1 MPTVTTMH
9 TSLIDKTQYPPVF
22 DGSKT
27 IRPSSR
33 KLYVAP
39 PPISSET
46 KESKPAANILEFS
59 PPPVGSMSLQQLLA
73 EAGQLDDPSGT
84 CQTDSM
90 HVNTF
95 EKLMRSTNH
104 NLLAIQPDRLKMP
117 SERCKKFLS
126 VDFEKG
132 AAITRADFS
141 KSREADEVLCS
152 LQGLFDFVNKLVV
165 GVEGTLTVQTMRR
178 KLKPQYQTC

>member
-9 TSLIDKTQYPPVF
+9 TSLIDKIQYPPVF

-33 KLYVAP
+33 KLYVAS

-46 KESKPAANILEFS
+46 KEAKPAANILEFA
-59 PPPVGSMSLQQLLA
+59 PPPVGSMSLRQLLV
-73 EAGQLDDPSGT
+73 EAGQMDETSGT
-84 CQTDSM
+84 CETDSM
-90 HVNTF
+90 HVTTF

-104 NLLAIQPDRLKMP
+104 NLLAIQPERLKVK
-117 SERCKKFLS
+117 SDRCKKFLS
-126 VDFEKG
+126 VDCEKG
-132 AAITRADFS
+132 SAISRADFR

-152 LQGLFDFVNKLVV
+152 LQGLFDFVNRLVL
-165 GVEGTLTVQTMRR
+165 GVEGKLTLQTMRR
-178 KLKPQYQTC
+178 KLKPRCQTC

>member
-1 MPTVTTMH
+1 VPTVTTIH
-9 TSLIDKTQYPPVF
+9 TSLIDKSQYPPVF

-39 PPISSET
+39 PPVTSET
-46 KESKPAANILEFS
+46 KQTKPAVNNLEFT
-59 PPPVGSMSLQQLLA
+59 PPPKASVSLRQLLA
-73 EAGQLDDPSGT
+73 EAGQIDDM
-84 CQTDSM
+84 DSM
-90 HVNTF
+90 HVTTF

-104 NLLAIQPDRLKMP
+104 NLLAIQPETLKMP

-126 VDFEKG
+126 VDCEKG
-132 AAITRADFS
+132 TAISRADFS

-152 LQGLFDFVNKLVV
+152 LQGLFDFLNKLIV

-178 KLKPQYQTC
+178 KLKPRYQTC